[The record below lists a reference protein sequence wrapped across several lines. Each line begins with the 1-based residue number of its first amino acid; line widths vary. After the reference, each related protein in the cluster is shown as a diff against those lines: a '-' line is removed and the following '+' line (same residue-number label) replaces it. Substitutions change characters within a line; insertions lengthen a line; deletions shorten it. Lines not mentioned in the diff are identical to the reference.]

1 MRFWIV
7 TKESGSIFAAP
18 EDPNCLVL
26 LINLSIKDINQ
37 RRFMARIACN
47 DRTWSSKAQE
57 YLDLFE
63 KRIDR

>member
-18 EDPNCLVL
+18 EDTNYFVL
-26 LINLSIKDINQ
+26 LLNQLIKDINQ

-47 DRTWSSKAQE
+47 EHTWSSKAQE

-63 KRIDR
+63 KEIDR